1 MGYKKRKLEIIKKFI
16 SLNIIL
22 DGRKLL
28 KNKGENSKDLGE
40 LESHF
45 GKNLRSLFEE
55 LGPVFVK
62 FGQLLSTRRD
72 IFSENIITELEKLQD
87 DVKEEDFENIKEVFY
102 EEFSKES
109 ENLDL
114 VNIS

>member
-28 KNKGENSKDLGE
+28 KNKGENSKDLSE

-87 DVKEEDFENIKEVFY
+87 DVKEEAFENIKEVFY
-102 EEFSKES
+102 EEFSK
-109 ENLDL
+109 DIYD
-114 VNIS
+114 VFD